1 MRGIYD
7 THVNNC
13 GAEKTAERD
22 TKEAQ
27 ARPFERGKLRGLQDI
42 WVGPSRMDRFGHSK
56 ERKQE
61 VCDAGSGESSRCLNE
76 VL

>member
-7 THVNNC
+7 THETNC

-42 WVGPSRMDRFGHSK
+42 WVGLSRMDRFGHSK

-61 VCDAGSGESSRCLNE
+61 VCDAGSGESSQCLNE